1 MNRFRRI
8 AAILCGITNL
18 FFAHTAKAQNFLSP
32 SPEIVS
38 AWKFNSGDFLV
49 VFGNDGEFHVVDAD
63 PVNPGMERGTFEW
76 DDETGAFS
84 VNVIVDTNGD
94 AGLSHP
100 GAATSVSITG
110 NTLNY
115 TIVGEGT
122 FSFTRVVNTASAI
135 VGSWVAAGERI
146 SVTFL
151 ADGNY
156 YHSEEINDIPFA
168 CMGIEM
174 GSYTWNSSTKAFA
187 ATAAIDTN
195 GDVGV
200 NGITAGDGVT
210 VNITGNKMVFF
221 DGVESIT
228 LFRITTNPTPLRL
241 PDFGT
246 VRYAEYNQTSNS
258 APALKPFNE
267 AQESYPYYAEA
278 FVDPAVGATAPTF
291 KIGTGTPIV
300 MDADP
305 EDPASFYVEQG
316 FATLAE
322 LNALLPASTAV
333 QFKNGTAIA
342 NLTTGASLTFP
353 SIPRI
358 LVGSGAS
365 WSNSV
370 YRFGD
375 NEVLQWT
382 LPTGFVASNYL
393 TVLNIIDPA
402 TGQDVVDAEL
412 HGDVTFYDLG
422 GKLEPGKQ
430 YEVELEFYRIDTST
444 TAGNG
449 VFTGK
454 QGYTLSAS
462 STFFKIRSR
471 NVFPE
476 GPSIFEQPVSQA
488 GTTGSPLLLT
498 VGINE
503 GAFPFSTFQ
512 WFRNNQE
519 MEGQTGNCLYI
530 PSFNPDDHSGRY
542 KVVVSN
548 SQGQT
553 ESNLA
558 SVGRVGTE
566 TGQVQN
572 IVAYK
577 RKISEQQSASLLAPI
592 GAAFDARVEGIG
604 ITATFPSN
612 NITLTKPGGSSVPLI
627 LDGDH
632 WDAETDFSSFSALQ
646 TAFPNGVYQ
655 INIGSDSVPIN
666 LSATNYPNQPLVTSS
681 VGTWVNGKLQI
692 TASQAAAGFTLTSN
706 STTGDGF
713 VDLNVIDIATD
724 SDIIYEV
731 ANTNPSDPDFV
742 SATINP
748 NQLTLGKSYEVEVE
762 FDEVVDS
769 ANLFNQTWGTP
780 PDGTASA
787 FGLLSTTTVFTLE
800 VVPDPVGNLYT
811 LWRAR
816 FFTPTQLANPAI
828 SGDEVDFD
836 NDGIANILEFVL
848 GGSPIVSNPN
858 LLKDATSVPTA
869 GGQNLVFSYDRKTE
883 ANGIGQVIET
893 SSTLTGTWTP
903 AVHGLAGVVITTV
916 DLDANNQRVTATI
929 PSTQT
934 MLFVRL
940 KAIR

>member
-1 MNRFRRI
+1 MNLSKRI
-8 AAILCGITNL
+8 SGIFFGVIALCCLSVG
-18 FFAHTAKAQNFLSP
+18 ARAQFVETP

-38 AWKFNSGDFLV
+38 AWKLNTEDLV
-49 VFGNDGEFHVVDAD
+49 VVFRYDGTFYLVDGSPAH
-63 PVNPGMERGTFEW
+63 PGMERGTFQW
-76 DDETGAFS
+76 DNATGAFS
-84 VNVIVDTNGD
+84 VNTIVDTNGD
-94 AGLSHP
+94 AGFSHP
-100 GAATSVSITG
+100 GAATTVTVSG

-115 TIVGEGT
+115 TVPGEGT

-135 VGSWVAAGERI
+135 VGSWAIPGEKF

-151 ADGNY
+151 ADNTY
-156 YHSEEINDIPFA
+156 YLSEETNDIPFGYT
-168 CMGIEM
+168 GIEK
-174 GSYTWNSSTKAFA
+174 GTYTWNSTTKSFT

-200 NGITAGDGVT
+200 NGITAGVT
-210 VNITGNKMVFF
+210 INITGNTMVFD
-221 DGVESIT
+221 DGVDPTS
-228 LFRITTNPTPLRL
+228 LLRITTNPTPLRL

-246 VRYAEYNQTSNS
+246 VRFANYVQSSNA
-258 APALKPFNE
+258 APALSPFNV
-267 AQESYPYYAEA
+267 AQESYPYSAEV
-278 FVDPAVGATAPTF
+278 FVDPAVGATAPTI
-291 KIGTGTPIV
+291 KIGAGTPLII
-300 MDADP
+300 DADP
-305 EDPASFYVEQG
+305 WEPGSFGIEQG
-316 FATLAE
+316 YATLAE
-322 LNALLPASTAV
+322 LNTILPASTAL
-333 QFKNGTAIA
+333 QFKNGTGIA

-358 LVGSGAS
+358 IVGSGAS
-365 WSNSV
+365 WSSAV
-370 YRFGD
+370 YRFGG

-382 LPTGFVASNYL
+382 LPTGFVASQYL
-393 TVLNIIDPA
+393 TVLSVYDPA
-402 TGQDVVDAEL
+402 TDQDVVEAEL
-412 HGDVTFYDLG
+412 HGEVTFLDLA
-422 GKLEPGKQ
+422 GKLEPNKQ
-430 YEVELEFYRIDTST
+430 YEAELEFYRIDTST

-454 QGYTLSAS
+454 QGYTLSGS

-476 GPSIFEQPVSQA
+476 SPSIFEQPVSQDGVA
-488 GTTGSPLLLT
+488 GSPLLLT

-519 MEGQTGNCLYI
+519 MEGQTGNCLHI
-530 PSFNPDDHSGRY
+530 PNFNPDAHSGRY

-553 ESNLA
+553 ESSLA
-558 SVGRVGTE
+558 NVGRVGTDARK
-566 TGQVQN
+566 VQN

-577 RKISEQQSASLLAPI
+577 RKISEQQSATLLTSV
-592 GAAFDARVEGIG
+592 GAGFDARVEGIG
-604 ITATFPSN
+604 ITATFPST
-612 NITLTKPGGSSVPLI
+612 NITLTKPAGTSVPLM

-632 WDAETDFSSFSALQ
+632 WDAETYFATFTGLQ
-646 TAFPNGVYQ
+646 TAFPNGTYR
-655 INIGSDSVPIN
+655 INIGSDSIPIS

-681 VGTWVNGKLQI
+681 AGTWVNGKLQI
-692 TASQAAAGFTLTSN
+692 TVSQAAAGFTLTSN

-713 VDLNVIDIATD
+713 VDLAVIDIATD
-724 SDIIYEV
+724 SDIINEF

-742 SATINP
+742 TATISP

-762 FDEVVDS
+762 FDEVVS
-769 ANLFNQTWGTP
+769 STNLFNQTWGAP
-780 PDGTASA
+780 PDGVANA
-787 FGLLSTTTVFTLE
+787 FGILSTATVFTIE

-893 SSTLTGTWTP
+893 SSTLAGTWTP
-903 AVHGLAGVVITTV
+903 AVHGVAGVVITTV